1 MYLQQQAEK
10 ESWVAES
17 EFCQFKYP
25 RYTWLLLH
33 PSDNQTFV

>member
-17 EFCQFKYP
+17 KFCQFKYP